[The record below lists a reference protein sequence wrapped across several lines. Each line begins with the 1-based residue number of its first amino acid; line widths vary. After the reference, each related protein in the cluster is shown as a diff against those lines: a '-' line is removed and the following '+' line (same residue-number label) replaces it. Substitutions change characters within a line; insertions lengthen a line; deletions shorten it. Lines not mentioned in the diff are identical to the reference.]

1 MIFPESMASSRKIG
15 RVDEDSKQTEH
26 ENNDV
31 SLSDN
36 NAESDEDATDE
47 SENEF
52 MNQVWDEPVEF
63 VDQVLTNHNICRDGL
78 ATSTNYCLILIVFIL
93 FLFYCR

>member
-1 MIFPESMASSRKIG
+1 MASSRKIG
-15 RVDEDSKQTEH
+15 RIDEESKQTEH

-52 MNQVWDEPVEF
+52 MNEVWDERF
-63 VDQVLTNHNICRDGL
+63 C
-78 ATSTNYCLILIVFIL
+78 
-93 FLFYCR
+93 